1 MEQHT
6 YEALRKEARTAL
18 DAGRL
23 GDALHALEGLT
34 GAGGQWDNI
43 SALGEIK
50 EAYGMMLD
58 YMERGS
64 ADPGR
69 EAMYTDFVR
78 RAGELLDRVERDREL
93 HEARSRYATVRVTL
107 DRLGQADWTVAARR
121 LVENAEALAAFRHAR
136 PADEGSN
143 RVRSLREEHVRLYRT
158 LFEALATGAPWTPAE
173 AEAAAAFLSE
183 AAPAVA
189 DKGLDPNMDSW
200 PLDATAIVNIL
211 NTGDLDQLIWG
222 GDYDENSSSIAD
234 AQNVRGFHT
243 LEFLLFKD
251 GQARTVPAE

>member
-64 ADPGR
+64 ADHGR
-69 EAMYTDFVR
+69 
-78 RAGELLDRVERDREL
+78 
-93 HEARSRYATVRVTL
+93 
-107 DRLGQADWTVAARR
+107 
-121 LVENAEALAAFRHAR
+121 
-136 PADEGSN
+136 
-143 RVRSLREEHVRLYRT
+143 
-158 LFEALATGAPWTPAE
+158 
-173 AEAAAAFLSE
+173 
-183 AAPAVA
+183 
-189 DKGLDPNMDSW
+189 
-200 PLDATAIVNIL
+200 
-211 NTGDLDQLIWG
+211 
-222 GDYDENSSSIAD
+222 
-234 AQNVRGFHT
+234 
-243 LEFLLFKD
+243 
-251 GQARTVPAE
+251 QAR